1 MSYTLALFILYSLV
15 FVFGA
20 VIGSFLN
27 VVIYR
32 LPLGISV
39 AKGRSFCP
47 NCHKT
52 LKPHHM
58 VPILSWFFL
67 KGRCGFCKEPISK
80 RYPLVEAL
88 GGLVALLPFVAMGFT
103 AHSLVAAAAGLV
115 FLALAFVD
123 WDTMTVPY
131 SLLIALAI
139 TAIAGIFSNP
149 GFSWVSSLIGVF
161 AVSLPLLIITIIVPG
176 AFGGGDILFMAVVG
190 FLLGWQLIL
199 VGAFLGIVF
208 GGAYGVCLLLR
219 SKENRKK
226 HFPFLPFL
234 AAGVYIALLWG
245 QDILNWYL
253 SWF

>member
-1 MSYTLALFILYSLV
+1 MNYTLAFFILYLLV
-15 FVFGA
+15 FIFGA

-52 LKPHHM
+52 LKPYHM
-58 VPILSWFFL
+58 VPILSWFLL

-103 AHSLVAAAAGLV
+103 AYSLVAAGAGLV

-131 SLLIALAI
+131 SLLIALVIIAV
-139 TAIAGIFSNP
+139 AGIFCNP
-149 GFSWVSSLIGVF
+149 DFSLFSSLIGIF
-161 AVSLPLLIITIIVPG
+161 AISLPLFIITLIVPG
-176 AFGGGDILFMAVVG
+176 AFGGGDILFMAVAG
-190 FLLGWQLIL
+190 FLLGWRLIL
-199 VGAFLGIVF
+199 VGAFLGIVL
-208 GGAYGVCLLLR
+208 GGAYGVYLLWR
-219 SKENRKK
+219 SPENRKK

-234 AAGVYIALLWG
+234 AGGIYISLLWG
-245 QDILNWYL
+245 QAILNWYL
-253 SWF
+253 SLF